1 MHILPEFAN
10 FSAARGQAINI
21 PNTKRKGGAKMA
33 KRAWTFLKSKKNFI
47 IFFSLYTAAFVLIVR
62 FIFHLLPVLL
72 GALLGWAAA
81 PLCRMLEQRLHLSPK
96 RAALCTAV
104 SVYAVLLI
112 LLALLFTRLIQESAA
127 FFASGQYFRYEAL
140 APAVRS
146 FLEHTWSKLPRWI
159 DTAQKNFS
167 GDISA
172 ALPALQ
178 GTVKAVLLLPTV
190 FLTLALIPVFAYL
203 TLRFRPVL
211 TKLFAKLIGEKCAEN
226 LQKSVKSESSVG
238 FVSAYALIYAI
249 TFTES
254 FVMLHLLRME
264 YPLMTA
270 VVVTVSDIFPVLGPG
285 TVLLPLAVYRLLCG
299 SAAQALGLFIGWII
313 LSVIRQIIEPKLL
326 AKMTRTPPAVM
337 LFAVYCSLISS
348 NFWLI
353 PYTGTFFMLLGMLK
367 KAGILTDNS
376 RNNIN

>member
-1 MHILPEFAN
+1 
-10 FSAARGQAINI
+10 
-21 PNTKRKGGAKMA
+21 MA
-33 KRAWTFLKSKKNFI
+33 KRAWAFLKNKKNFI
-47 IFFSLYTAAFVLIVR
+47 VFFALYTAVFVLTVCS
-62 FIFHLLPVLL
+62 IFHLLPVLL
-72 GALLGWAAA
+72 GALLGWATA
-81 PLCRMLEQRLHLSPK
+81 PLCRVLEKWLHLPHK

-112 LLALLFTRLIQESAA
+112 LLTLLFTRLIQESAA
-127 FFASGQYFRYEAL
+127 FFASGQYFRYESL

-146 FLEHTWSKLPRWI
+146 FLERTWSELPRWI
-159 DTAQKNFS
+159 NTAQKNFS
-167 GDISA
+167 GDMSA
-172 ALPALQ
+172 ALPALH
-178 GTVKAVLLLPTV
+178 GTVKAVLLLPAV

-203 TLRFRPVL
+203 TLRFRPAL
-211 TKLFAKLIGEKCAEN
+211 IKIFAKLIGEKRAES
-226 LQKSVKSESSVG
+226 LRKSVKSESSVG

-299 SAAQALGLFIGWII
+299 SAAQSLGLFIGWII

-326 AKMTRTPPAVM
+326 AKMTSTPPAVM
-337 LFAVYCSLISS
+337 LFAVYCSLISH

-353 PYTGTFFMLLGMLK
+353 PYTGTFFMLLGMLR
-367 KAGILTDNS
+367 KAGILTKNS
-376 RNNIN
+376 KISTN